1 VPSLVEICILPEMET
16 AGAEALSESRTQG
29 LTDLEQAVAVY
40 MAMRTVFA
48 LSVIQGEK
56 VIH

>member
-1 VPSLVEICILPEMET
+1 MET